1 MRLNKRQICF
11 MGFIQNSLLAWLSVS
26 LAPPNFK
33 HGSFCGKHE
42 AWQVQTLSP

>member
-11 MGFIQNSLLAWLSVS
+11 MGFIQKPLLAWLSVS
-26 LAPPNFK
+26 LAYLDFK

-42 AWQVQTLSP
+42 AWQAQTLSS